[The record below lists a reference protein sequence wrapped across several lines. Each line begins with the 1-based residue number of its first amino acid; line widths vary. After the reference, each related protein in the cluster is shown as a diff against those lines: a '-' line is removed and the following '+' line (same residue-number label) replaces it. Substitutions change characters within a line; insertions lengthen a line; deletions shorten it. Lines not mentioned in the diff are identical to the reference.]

1 MQGRPDRSDSGNRM
15 SERNAEPRETDDPA
29 APGSASELPLLV
41 AEDEP
46 VARALLVA
54 HLKKAGYAVLEAE
67 NGRRALELARAADP
81 VLVLSDWRMPEMD
94 GTDLCREIRQDP
106 ELCHL
111 YFVMFTSR
119 SDTDALVE
127 ALDAGADDYI
137 PKPWEPREMLARVR
151 AGLRVATLQ
160 RELAERTEEVRQIN
174 QVMTREIEV
183 LDTMQKA
190 MLPQSIPKNPSLEF
204 ASWYFASTTSGG
216 GDYYD
221 VLELDDEHQGFVIA
235 DVSGH
240 GAPAMV
246 AMALLRQNVHQVAPR
261 FHQPGALLEELN
273 RLLYDHLP
281 TDQFATMFYAII
293 NTKTLVCQY
302 ASAGHNPPLWFRRA
316 AGETIRLPHCEG
328 FPLKLVKRDVVYPSH
343 LIQLQPGDKVVFYTD
358 GIPECFN
365 PMNQDYGMER
375 FETLVHL
382 HAATSTP
389 MELEAAVVHDVM
401 RFNDGQIP
409 GDDLTLAILGV
420 KDCARS
426 DSGNGGPAGA
436 SALSG
441 RRA

>member
-1 MQGRPDRSDSGNRM
+1 MD
-15 SERNAEPRETDDPA
+15 ERNTDPREA
-29 APGSASELPLLV
+29 ADSAASGLAERPLLLV

-54 HLKKAGYAVLEAE
+54 HLRKAGYTVIEAE

-81 VLVLSDWRMPEMD
+81 ALVLCDWRMPEMD
-94 GTDLCREIRQDP
+94 GTDVCREIRQDP
-106 ELCHL
+106 ELRHL
-111 YFVMFTSR
+111 YFVMLTSL

-137 PKPWEPREMLARVR
+137 PKPWDPREMLARVR

-160 RELAERTEEVRQIN
+160 RELAQRTDEIRQVN
-174 QVMTREIEV
+174 QVLTREIEV

-190 MLPQSIPKNPSLEF
+190 MLPQSIPLHPSLEF
-204 ASWYFASTTSGG
+204 SSWYFASATSGG

-221 VLELDDEHQGFVIA
+221 VLELDADHQGFVIA

-261 FHQPGALLEELN
+261 FRQPGALLEELN

-281 TDQFATMFYAII
+281 TNQFATMLYAII
-293 NTKTLVCQY
+293 NTKSLVCQY
-302 ASAGHNPPLWFRRA
+302 ASAGHNPPLWYRRA
-316 AGETIRLPHCEG
+316 ANETIRLPQCEG

-375 FETLVHL
+375 LEMLVHL

-389 MELEAAVVHDVM
+389 MELEAVLVHDVM
-401 RFNDGQIP
+401 CFNDGQIP

-420 KDCARS
+420 KDPARA
-426 DSGNGGPAGA
+426 DSGSGGAAA
-436 SALSG
+436 SAAVPASAAARG
-441 RRA
+441 